1 VSETEPAAKLEI
13 ADLRAIV
20 DDPLALDE
28 REDVAEVVSSLPQQ
42 SFVRIARRLARE
54 QRLELVLPH
63 ATADQLVSLLDL
75 DAWERD
81 RMDVARA
88 RRWLVAIGDAYVA
101 ADRPRGALVDLI
113 YAMDPEF
120 WTLALFAGTQVAVLD
135 PEDDQARD
143 QAFHELGELRVW
155 ETPDGAFVV
164 GVPDDEQGLQVV
176 RVLQRVYEDDLTE
189 GRKLVLSIH
198 AALPA
203 EIEETLSRFRAGRLA
218 DLGFVAWDDAMRL
231 FRPLDHKAAA
241 DLEARDFRWLGGED
255 LGVELTAYRGNEL
268 LGRVMARLE
277 GGEHGVRTR
286 EFLLLVNEVIAAQ
299 RLPPGD
305 ESVQERAL
313 DQTQATLGLGLELLA
328 QARPGHPDPDGF
340 LAERVAAIGLR
351 DVFRVGYGA
360 LDKLRRAAIA
370 LHRSARIS
378 LASVGSLLD
387 RPWGPAIAASIR
399 WYPEL
404 PLDATH
410 SGTRPIRGLV
420 DVARATERIAEAGA
434 LASLTYH
441 PQGYGIDPV
450 WISRLD
456 EPEKIVLGDL
466 VRTSIVHSQLPG
478 LSGSPFAPLTGPDLA
493 WAREH
498 LLAGGNL
505 VDAVRRDLSARADA
519 LGIGRH
525 TAALAESLLTRLR
538 IELLGLELKDG
549 IVDLARVGG
558 LVTIQSVGMWLT
570 VETTN

>member
-1 VSETEPAAKLEI
+1 MGEAEQAGKLEV
-13 ADLRAIV
+13 ADLRAIL

-28 REDVAEVVSSLPQQ
+28 REDVAEVVSSLPEQ
-42 SFVRIARRLARE
+42 SFVRITRRLREE
-54 QRLELVLPH
+54 QRLDLVLPN
-63 ATADQLVSLLDL
+63 ATPDQLVTLLDL

-88 RRWLVAIGDAYVA
+88 RRWLVAIGDAYIA

-120 WTLALFAGTQVAVLD
+120 WTLALWAGTQVVVLD

-143 QAFHELGELRVW
+143 AAFHQLAERRVW

-164 GVPDDEQGLQVV
+164 GVPDDEQGLQTL
-176 RVLQRVYEDDLTE
+176 RVLRSVYEDDLVE

-203 EIEETLSRFRAGRLA
+203 EIEDTLSRFRSGRLA

-241 DLEARDFRWLGGED
+241 DLAPRDFQWLGTDE
-255 LGVELTAYRGNEL
+255 LGAQLTTYRGNEL
-268 LGRVMARLE
+268 LARVMARLE
-277 GGEHGVRTR
+277 GGEHGVRAR

-305 ESVQERAL
+305 EAVQERGL

-360 LDKLRRAAIA
+360 LDRLRRAALA
-370 LHRSARIS
+370 LHRATRVS

-404 PLDATH
+404 ALDATQ
-410 SGTRPIRGLV
+410 SGSRPIRGLV

-434 LASLTYH
+434 LAQLTYH
-441 PQGYGIDPV
+441 AKGYGIDPV
-450 WISRLD
+450 WVSRLD
-456 EPEKIVLGDL
+456 EPEKVVLGDL
-466 VRTSIVHSQLPG
+466 IRTAIVHAHLPA
-478 LSGSPFAPLTGPDLA
+478 SRSSFAPLTPADLA

-498 LLAGGNL
+498 LLDGGQL
-505 VDAVRRDLSARADA
+505 VDSVRRDLSARADE

-525 TAALAESLLTRLR
+525 TNVLADNLLTRLR
-538 IELLGLELKDG
+538 VELLGLELKDG
-549 IVDLARVGG
+549 VPDLVRVGG
-558 LVTIQSVGMWLT
+558 LVTIQSVSMWLT